1 MSLYIRQTPV
11 RAPWGSGCPWGPW
24 RLPMV
29 LEAGRSSQVP
39 SCCSIR
45 SSQLGTPG
53 QPHSQA
59 LSWTQRW
66 GWAKA
71 RPGHGLTGWPSWA
84 GAMARWGSGELEPSP
99 TVALLGLMAPER
111 RGGMAGPRQVGE
123 PWGQHSDSQG
133 WGYT

>member
-1 MSLYIRQTPV
+1 
-11 RAPWGSGCPWGPW
+11 
-24 RLPMV
+24 MV

-99 TVALLGLMAPER
+99 AVALLGLMAPER